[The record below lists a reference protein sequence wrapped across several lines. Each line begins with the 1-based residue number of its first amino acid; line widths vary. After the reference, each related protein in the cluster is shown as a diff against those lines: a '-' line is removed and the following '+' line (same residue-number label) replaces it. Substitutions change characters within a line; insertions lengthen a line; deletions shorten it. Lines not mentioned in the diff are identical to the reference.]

1 MTHRSRRGITR
12 LAILASLP
20 GFSCLPALAQSQTS
34 NRQPYTFQR
43 TVRRVVLDVVV
54 TDRNHNFVHGLRRRD
69 FTISENG
76 QRQEIRS
83 FEERQMNTDTLTAP
97 VEAPPLPANTWM
109 DVPTEPERGPL
120 YVIVYDMDDMDLPDA
135 VQARRELQ
143 KFLATKPAGTRFAL
157 FIVAED
163 VHLVEGF
170 TSDPQKLL
178 AAFDVSR
185 QNEHLP
191 WVFLYRG
198 NYASEPWQVL
208 AFLGRYL
215 EGLPGRKNVIW
226 LASQFPIDLPDWQIP
241 NMQGG
246 KKDLGGG
253 YRPAP
258 GTMGESYGE
267 KMMREAINAIDNAQI
282 ALYPIDLEGVG
293 TYGFGS
299 YDWNAADAAATT
311 GGRANQENDILGAL
325 RDATEDGAAYYELT
339 YAPSAPDYDGKMRN
353 IRVALSRKGDSLSY
367 RKYYFADQPNAP
379 LTNDEKRI
387 AAATAGQNVAHHI
400 GDSLYSW
407 MEHGA
412 PMAHDILFR
421 AHVSS
426 APAEMATPAQMADLQ
441 NQPGFFV
448 LRKRDLQPQPL
459 PPIPLQLYSIDY
471 LVLDQNSRPGQVF
484 EFAACAYDGLGHML
498 NGISQNAVREQPRQK
513 GDSAYLRGV
522 QTLEVPTTAA
532 WLRVAV
538 HDIQTDRIGTIEIRL
553 PLAASVSAPTQVQS
567 RNGGEDRALNS
578 H

>member
-1 MTHRSRRGITR
+1 MTHRCGRGSAR
-12 LAILASLP
+12 FAILASLL
-20 GFSCLPALAQSQTS
+20 GFSCLPALTPAQQS

-43 TVRRVVLDVVV
+43 TVRRVVLDVIV
-54 TDRNHNFVHGLRRRD
+54 TDRNHNPVHGLRRRD
-69 FTISENG
+69 FTVFENK

-83 FEERQMNTDTLTAP
+83 FEERQMDTGSLAP
-97 VEAPPLPANTWM
+97 VKAPPLPANTWM
-109 DVPTEPERGPL
+109 DVHTEPERGPL
-120 YVIVYDMDDMDLPDA
+120 YVIVYDIDDMDISSA
-135 VQARRELQ
+135 VQARKALA

-157 FIVAED
+157 FIVADD

-178 AAFDVSR
+178 AAFDAR
-185 QNEHLP
+185 RANEHLP
-191 WVFLYRG
+191 WVFLFHG
-198 NYASEPWQVL
+198 NYPSEPWQVL

-226 LASQFPIDLPDWQIP
+226 LASRFPIDLPDWQIP

-282 ALYPIDLEGVG
+282 ALYPIDAAGVG
-293 TYGFGS
+293 L

-311 GGRANQENDILGAL
+311 GGRASQSNDIVAGLQ
-325 RDATEDGAAYYELT
+325 RATEDGAAYYELS

-353 IRVALSRKGDSLSY
+353 IRVEVAHRDVNLSY

-379 LTNDEKRI
+379 LTNDEKRA
-387 AAATAGQNVAHHI
+387 AAATAGLVVAHHV

-421 AHVSS
+421 AHVS
-426 APAEMATPAQMADLQ
+426 AEPAVMATPAQMADLQ
-441 NQPGFFV
+441 NQPAFFV
-448 LRKRDLQPQPL
+448 LRKRKLQPKPL
-459 PPIPLQLYSIDY
+459 PPMPLQLYSIDY
-471 LVLDQNSRPGQVF
+471 LVLDRSARPGQVF

-498 NGISQNAVREQPRQK
+498 NGISQNATREPSRQK
-513 GDSAYLRGV
+513 EDSAYLRGV

-538 HDIQTDRIGTIEIRL
+538 HDIQTDRIGTLEIRL
-553 PLAASVSAPTQVQS
+553 PLATEPAPSATQAA
-567 RNGGEDRALNS
+567 GGEPHIR
-578 H
+578 